1 MGASGVI
8 CQVRR
13 AVRWGLLAGGLALPG
28 CVGSSFN
35 LATQQEEYTI
45 TSTEKEVAVGRK
57 VARQVVEEIPVV
69 ADEALQQRVRDIG
82 QRIAAVCDRREL
94 VYRFAVIADDDV
106 NAFSLPGGYVF
117 VNDGL
122 VKKTANDDELA
133 GVIAHEVAHIAARHA
148 VKRYESNL
156 GLQIV
161 QLASLAARRGAATGG
176 FSVAARAAQ
185 LAYARQD
192 ELEADRLAVKYL
204 QAAGFEPKAILAFLE
219 KLHGLHSGKAQYL
232 PRGVVRPQ
240 YAMTHPFV
248 PERILAVKEA
258 LYGVADY
265 IDYLNAPE

>member
-1 MGASGVI
+1 MAASGIVA
-8 CQVRR
+8 QARR
-13 AVRWGLLAGGLALPG
+13 AVRWGLLLGGLAATG

-35 LATQQEEYTI
+35 LATQQQEYTI
-45 TSTEKEVAVGRK
+45 TSTEQEVEVGRK
-57 VARQVVEEIPVV
+57 VARQVVDEVAVV
-69 ADEALQQRVRDIG
+69 ADEPMQQRVRDIG

-94 VYRFAVIADDDV
+94 VYHFTVIADDDV

-117 VNDGL
+117 LDDGL

-161 QLASLAARRGAATGG
+161 QLASLAARRGAATRGL
-176 FSVAARAAQ
+176 SVAARVAQ

-192 ELEADRLAVKYL
+192 ELEADRLAVRYL
-204 QAAGFEPKAILAFLE
+204 QAAGFDPKAMLTFLE
-219 KLHGLHSGKAQYL
+219 TLRDLHSDKAQYL

-240 YAMTHPFV
+240 YATTHPFV
-248 PERILAVKEA
+248 PERTLAVKEA
-258 LYGVADY
+258 LFGVADY